1 MGKAKQVE
9 QMIIKKFEKAL
20 NEKFQELNISE
31 KGLDAFPIIY
41 NMQISE
47 IQAMRCRIK
56 KLYIVDVIKTSAK
69 TAIQYQITT
78 DRGPYWYE
86 IGLKTIPM
94 HTLH

>member
-9 QMIIKKFEKAL
+9 QMIVKKFEQVLHDRFK
-20 NEKFQELNISE
+20 ELNLRQ

-41 NMQISE
+41 NTQIQE
-47 IQAMRCRIK
+47 IQNMHFRIK
-56 KLYIVDVIKTSAK
+56 KLFIVDVVQSPVK
-69 TAIQYQITT
+69 TAIQYQIVT

-86 IGLKTIPM
+86 IGLKLIPM